1 MRHIVIVVFLVALA
15 TAVVAVGLGQ
25 IGLLPA
31 QASQEGVLV
40 DRLFEMEILVI
51 AFLFALIMVFMIYS
65 VVVFRRKPG
74 ETGDGAYV
82 TGNKKLEIAWT
93 LIPLGV
99 VLFFATLGTQYLG
112 DITAP
117 GSNELVVK
125 VTASQWAWRFEYPE
139 YGIAST
145 ELNLPKDRRVRFEL
159 FSTDVIHSFW
169 VPEFRLKQDAVPG
182 MTTTLRITPT
192 KTGQY
197 TLRCAEMCGRAHAYM
212 NAPVKVMAPADFDA
226 WVASQKAPLTPLER
240 GAQLAKTQGCL
251 ACHSVDGSRLV
262 GPSWQGLYGSSVTL
276 ADGTTV
282 KADDDYLRESI
293 VKPDVKIVNGF
304 SPRVMPSSYAAAL
317 KEDDVAALITYIK
330 SLSQ

>member
-1 MRHIVIVVFLVALA
+1 MRHIVIVGLLVALA
-15 TAVVAVGLGQ
+15 TALVAVGLENAH
-25 IGLLPA
+25 LLPA
-31 QASQEGVLV
+31 QASQEGILV
-40 DRLFEMEILVI
+40 DRLFGMEVVVI
-51 AFLFALIMVFMIYS
+51 AFLFALIMVLMLYS

-82 TGNKKLEIAWT
+82 TGNKRLEIAWT
-93 LIPLGV
+93 IIPLGV

-112 DITAP
+112 DITTP

-125 VTASQWAWRFEYPE
+125 VTASQWAWRFDYPE
-139 YGIAST
+139 YGITST
-145 ELNLPKDRRVRFEL
+145 ELNLPKDRRARFEL
-159 FSTDVIHSFW
+159 TATDVIHTFW

-192 KTGQY
+192 EAGQY

-212 NAPVKVMAPADFDA
+212 NAPVKVMAAADFDA
-226 WVASQKAPLTPLER
+226 WVASQKVPLTPLER

-251 ACHSVDGSRLV
+251 ACHSIDGSRMV
-262 GPSWQGLYGSSVTL
+262 GPTWRGLYGSQVPL

-282 KADDDYLRESI
+282 KADDAYLRASI
-293 VKPDVKIVNGF
+293 VEPNAQMVTGF
-304 SPRVMPSSYAAAL
+304 SPNIMPPNYSTTL